1 MLKVNVSNPKMS
13 SKINSKKLDLLTRFQ
28 INNIDL
34 IEDQHEDECDVE
46 TIETVQNKDVVENRK
61 YDVEKKEDLGVF
73 QNLTN
78 IRSIGRRGEGNYPLI
93 RMILGLKDLLKQL
106 LELDTEGEMF
116 STTQKNG

>member
-61 YDVEKKEDLGVF
+61 YDVEKKK
-73 QNLTN
+73 
-78 IRSIGRRGEGNYPLI
+78 RSWSLP
-93 RMILGLKDLLKQL
+93 
-106 LELDTEGEMF
+106 EL
-116 STTQKNG
+116 N